1 MSGLCLRRQRFSHYR
16 QLPCILISDGVFF
29 GFVKSRERKNILHPP
44 ITIQL
49 CLVTGS
55 LAQVFAVPGQCF
67 CCCGTVRQP
76 HPSSSLRCHPPL
88 WCRPSPPADLPHADP
103 PWASRCPPHQSASR
117 LVGQQVAYALG
128 RPRCPPNQSASR
140 LAVQVADAVEFWLCF
155 PVFWHQS
162 HSCVCSLL
170 VIVSTLRSDNLFG
183 L

>member
-1 MSGLCLRRQRFSHYR
+1 MPGA
-16 QLPCILISDGVFF
+16 VFL
-29 GFVKSRERKNILHPP
+29 VLLSQERKNILHPP

-49 CLVTGS
+49 CLVMGS
-55 LAQVFAVPGQCF
+55 LAQVLAFPGRFF
-67 CCCGTVRQP
+67 CCCCTARQLR
-76 HPSSSLRCHPPL
+76 PSSSIRRYPPL
-88 WCRPSPPADLPHADP
+88 APFLPPADLPPADP

-117 LVGQQVAYALG
+117 LVGQVAYALG

-140 LAVQVADAVEFWLCF
+140 LVEQVADAVEFWLCF